1 MVTHIATSLGGVMP
15 AKSVDITG
23 AWTKF
28 WAAISGSISGLS
40 TLMVV
45 MGGLI
50 AAAAVVIYIMERRKG
65 GGGSAMPGASTW
77 WMLVLAALL
86 IAPQF
91 VIGLFV
97 WIIDIAINLVADAL
111 GNIGVGG

>member
-1 MVTHIATSLGGVMP
+1 MVTNIAASVGAIMP

-23 AWTKF
+23 AWAKF
-28 WAAISGSISGLS
+28 WGAISGSIGGLT
-40 TLMVV
+40 TLMIVV
-45 MGGLI
+45 GGLL
-50 AAAAVVIYIMERRKG
+50 AAVAVILYVMERRKG

-86 IAPQF
+86 IAPEF

-97 WIIDIAINLVADAL
+97 WIIDIVVNLVADA
-111 GNIGVGG
+111 ISSIKGG